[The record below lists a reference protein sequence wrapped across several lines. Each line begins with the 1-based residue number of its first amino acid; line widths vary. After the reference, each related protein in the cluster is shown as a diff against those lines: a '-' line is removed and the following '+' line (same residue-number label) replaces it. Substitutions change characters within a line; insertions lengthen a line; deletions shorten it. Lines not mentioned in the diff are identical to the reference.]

1 MQALSERI
9 DEWLRGATFEG
20 FDPLGFTGLKTAV
33 PSPAELVGHKI
44 VRVDRRAKYVILHFD
59 TSPELRVAFH
69 LSQAGRVDFEHP
81 PKKTKP
87 KGSVVRWRF
96 TDADPSDEGS
106 ADEKAVLL
114 REWGTERK
122 AGWWVLGPGDEGPL
136 TTLGPEATSAEFA
149 EWLRTSSDG

>member
-87 KGSVVRWRF
+87 KGSVVRGRFSDDGGVWRR
-96 TDADPSDEGS
+96 G
-106 ADEKAVLL
+106 
-114 REWGTERK
+114 RGRERK
-122 AGWWVLGPGDEGPL
+122 AGWWMRAPGDRG
-136 TTLGPEATSAEFA
+136 
-149 EWLRTSSDG
+149 

>member
-9 DEWLRGATFEG
+9 DEWLRDATFEG

-33 PSPAELVGHKI
+33 PSPTELVGHKI

-96 TDADPSDEGS
+96 SD
-106 ADEKAVLL
+106 DRAVLV
-114 REWGTERK
+114 REFGTER
-122 AGWWVLGPGDEGPL
+122 
-136 TTLGPEATSAEFA
+136 TLAMAFTSASRSIVIKRSEEML
-149 EWLRTSSDG
+149 EWPMVKRS

>member
-33 PSPAELVGHKI
+33 PSPADLVGHKI
-44 VRVDRRAKYVILHFD
+44 VHVDRRAKYVILHFD

-87 KGSVVRWRF
+87 KGSVVRWR
-96 TDADPSDEGS
+96 
-106 ADEKAVLL
+106 L
-114 REWGTERK
+114 RESRSRSAHPPRPRSAARAARYTYSS
-122 AGWWVLGPGDEGPL
+122 AAPV
-136 TTLGPEATSAEFA
+136 TTRA
-149 EWLRTSSDG
+149 W